1 MKSPRRSPNR
11 GYRSSSMSALLK
23 NSRGLDTIRHSER
36 ALCGGWGLIEP
47 IFSIFIIDTVRGA
60 TLVTVGI
67 SAAIYWVLRS
77 VIQLP
82 LASFLDK
89 YDGEKDDFYALIL
102 GIMIAGGSAV
112 LFAFV
117 REPWPLYLAP
127 ALHGIGFA
135 FYFVSC
141 PAIFSRHLDKNK
153 FSFEWALDNTAV
165 SVGAGLSAFFG
176 GVISSKFGFPIVFI
190 SAGVLSAFAAL
201 MLMIVP
207 ELLFPKPTTPD
218 GVKSK
223 MSEL

>member
-1 MKSPRRSPNR
+1 MKIHVNVNIQLNKLVKYFVLSD
-11 GYRSSSMSALLK
+11 LL
-23 NSRGLDTIRHSER
+23 L
-36 ALCGGWGLIEP
+36 LGGWGLIEP

-117 REPWPLYLAP
+117 REPWQLYLVQ

-135 FYFVSC
+135 FYFVSW

-153 FSFEWALDNTAV
+153 VSFEWALDNTAV

-176 GVISSKFGFPIVFI
+176 GVIASKFGFPIVFI
-190 SAGVLSAFAAL
+190 LAGVLSAIAAL
-201 MLMIVP
+201 ILMIVP
-207 ELLFPKPTTPD
+207 ELLFPKQTTPD

-223 MSEL
+223 MSELRG